1 MNFLKLKLSLLVCF
15 FLGAMPSYGQQS
27 KAIELTQ
34 RVLHYLSTQQF
45 DSICTLHD
53 SEMKR
58 QLDADNYEVMWSNF
72 IDNYDTLQTIDETK
86 VTNIGDTSWLTETK
100 ISFVKKSFL
109 FKLTINKSNQVAGI
123 FFANTKVNYAPPAYI
138 NTLNFYEVKLPVP
151 TKGIVSE
158 GMLSIPRGAGPFPL
172 VIILG
177 GSGPTDK
184 DASMGPNKPYKDLA
198 WAIAAKGIA
207 VYRFDKRTAN
217 AGNVKGAKHFT
228 MHQEYVLDLQNIIN
242 KLAKDAR
249 INKKQIY
256 IMGHSQGGY
265 MLPYFAK
272 TCKGIKGF
280 IGLAANY
287 QTIVEIIPAQLNYL
301 GALQKDSASQ
311 VAIKNLVARA
321 NYTQANLYDK
331 TVVKD
336 SLFPG
341 ITIDFARHMDINKPA
356 NIAQVLMKKPV
367 LFIQGKRDYQVP
379 PTELESWKTKLNGAC
394 CIKYVLFDK
403 LNHLMVEGEGASTP
417 TEYNLP
423 NHVPEYVADEVVNWI
438 LETNKK

>member
-1 MNFLKLKLSLLVCF
+1 MNFLKLRLSVLVCF
-15 FLGAMPSYGQQS
+15 FLAAMPSYAQQS
-27 KAIELTQ
+27 KAIDLTK

-45 DSICTLHD
+45 DSICALHD
-53 SEMKR
+53 AEMKR
-58 QLDADNYEVMWSNF
+58 QLDADNYTAMWSNF

-86 VTNIGDTSWLTETK
+86 VTSIGDTSWLTETK

-109 FKLTINKSNQVAGI
+109 FKLTINKNNQVAGI
-123 FFANTKVNYAPPAYI
+123 FFANTKINYAPPAYI

-158 GMLSIPRGAGPFPL
+158 GMLSIPKGEGPFPV

-198 WAIAAKGIA
+198 WALAAKGIA

-217 AGNVKGAKHFT
+217 AANLKGVKQFT
-228 MHQEYVLDLQNIIN
+228 MHQEYVLDLQSIMN
-242 KLAKDAR
+242 KLANDKR
-249 INKKQIY
+249 LNKKQVY
-256 IMGHSQGGY
+256 VMGHSQGGF

-272 TCKGIKGF
+272 MCKGIKGY

-301 GALQKDSASQ
+301 GALQQDSSSQ
-311 VAIKNLVARA
+311 LAIKSLVARA
-321 NYTQANLYDK
+321 AYTQANLYNNK
-331 TVVKD
+331 VAKD

-341 ITIDFARHMDINKPA
+341 ITIDFAKHMDINKPA
-356 NIAQVLMKKPV
+356 NIAQVLMNKPV

-379 PTELESWKTKLNGAC
+379 PTELASWKKRLAEAC
-394 CIKYVLFDK
+394 CVKYVLFDK
-403 LNHLMVEGEGASTP
+403 LNHLMMEGEGVSTP
-417 TEYNLP
+417 AEYNKP
-423 NHVPEYVADEVVNWI
+423 NSVPEYVADEVVNWI

>member
-1 MNFLKLKLSLLVCF
+1 MNFLKLRLIVLVCF
-15 FLGAMPSYGQQS
+15 FLAAMPSYGQQS

-45 DSICTLHD
+45 DSICALHD
-53 SEMKR
+53 AEMKR
-58 QLDADNYEVMWSNF
+58 QLDANSYEAMWSNF

-86 VTNIGDTSWLTETK
+86 VTSIGDTSWLTETK

-109 FKLTINKSNQVAGI
+109 FKLTIHKSNQVAGI
-123 FFANTKVNYAPPAYI
+123 FFANTKINYTPPAYI
-138 NTLNFYEVKLPVP
+138 NTLNFFEIKLPVP
-151 TKGIVSE
+151 TKGIVSD
-158 GMLSIPRGAGPFPL
+158 GMLSIPKGTGPFPV

-198 WAIAAKGIA
+198 WAMAAKGIA
-207 VYRFDKRTAN
+207 VYRFDKRTAH
-217 AGNVKGAKHFT
+217 AANVKGIKHFT
-228 MHQEYVLDLQNIIN
+228 MHQEYVIDLQHILK
-242 KLAKDAR
+242 KLAKDVR
-249 INKKQIY
+249 LNKNQIY
-256 IMGHSQGGY
+256 VMGHSQGGY

-287 QTIVEIIPAQLNYL
+287 QTIIEIIPAQLAYL
-301 GALQKDSASQ
+301 AALQKDSSSQ
-311 VAIKNLVARA
+311 LAIKSLVARA
-321 NYTQANLYDK
+321 AYTQTNLYNNK
-331 TVVKD
+331 AAKD

-341 ITIDFARHMDINKPA
+341 ITLDFAKHVDMNKPA
-356 NIAQVLMKKPV
+356 NIAEVLMNKPV

-379 PTELESWKTKLNGAC
+379 PTELQSWKTKLAGANS
-394 CIKYVLFDK
+394 IKYVLFDK
-403 LNHLMVEGEGASTP
+403 LNHLMMEGEGASTP

-423 NHVPEYVADEVVNWI
+423 NHVPEYLADEVVNWI